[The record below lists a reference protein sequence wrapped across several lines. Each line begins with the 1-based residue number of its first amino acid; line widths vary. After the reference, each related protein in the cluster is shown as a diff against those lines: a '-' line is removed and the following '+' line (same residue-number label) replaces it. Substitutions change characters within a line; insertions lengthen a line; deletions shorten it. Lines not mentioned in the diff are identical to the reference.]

1 MRPRYLANLERAA
14 HKLKEGLEE
23 RNEASLAVARAKD
36 HLERHAALARH
47 ERAYRELEELKRAFM
62 EAVRNP
68 LRPSA

>member
-23 RNEASLAVARAKD
+23 RNEASLAVARAKND
-36 HLERHAALARH
+36 IERHAATLRH
-47 ERAYRELEELKRAFM
+47 DRAYRDLEKLKRAFM
-62 EAVRNP
+62 EAVRDP